1 MEQEEYLNEER
12 YQRTKGKIS
21 IIGTIFCLFFILLGA
36 GLISLGVYN
45 IIKYND
51 KEVLKIEENNLLKI
65 KEEIQLKIEPIEQ
78 EIKKLERE
86 QFTGFNDEYY
96 VRKDKIEEL
105 AKSISEETYT
115 ITLIS
120 RALDKGFNYCAFD
133 EYQDSEYT
141 KNYCDYRYNNPT
153 KYMIFI
159 IPGIFCLMIG
169 LMLSISLFATLKRRE
184 MLAFVTQQTMPIA
197 QEGMEK
203 MAPTLGKVAEEISKG
218 IKNSIK

>member
-1 MEQEEYLNEER
+1 MENEYLNEEK

-21 IIGTIFCLFFILLGA
+21 ILGTIFCLVFISLGA

-51 KEVLKIEENNLLKI
+51 KEQLKIEENNLLKI
-65 KEEIQLKIEPIEQ
+65 KDKFEKKIEPIHQ

-86 QFTGFNDEYY
+86 SFTGFNDEYY
-96 VRKDKIEEL
+96 ARKDRIEEL
-105 AKSISEETYT
+105 SNSISEENYT
-115 ITLIS
+115 ITLID

-133 EYQDSEYT
+133 EYRDSEYT
-141 KNYCDYRYNNPT
+141 GIYCNYRYISPT
-153 KYMIFI
+153 KYMLFI
-159 IPGIFCLMIG
+159 IPGIFCLMLG
-169 LMLSISLFATLKRRE
+169 FMLSISLFATLKRRE
-184 MLAFVTQQTMPIA
+184 ILAFMTQQTMPVT

-218 IKNSIK
+218 IRKGIK